1 MPMLRQ
7 EYVRQYRQG
16 TQQGQENTVL
26 LLLQKYSYADRAWVQ
41 FPSEYRADG
50 NQQICGE
57 GYLRYGQ

>member
-1 MPMLRQ
+1 MLRQ

-26 LLLQKYSYADRAWVQ
+26 LLLQKYGYTDRAWVQ
-41 FPSEYRADG
+41 FSSEYRADG

-57 GYLRYGQ
+57 GHLRYGQ